1 MRRGREGEGHEVAVQ
16 NDLRTAQVVQQHLIA
31 ARAACELSALVAQQH
46 GSGSAVAV
54 LALQLPAVGERLH
67 AVDLAAG
74 GEILQRGEHDAHRL
88 LLARLF
94 LRRLMHPQSEQH
106 QRRCGCQHD
115 GADSDGHQQLDH
127 GKAAVVSFHSLV
139 PPFSAV
145 KWVMV

>member
-1 MRRGREGEGHEVAVQ
+1 MRRGRESEGHEAAVQ

-31 ARAACELSALVAQQH
+31 ASAAAELTVVVSQQH
-46 GSGSAVAV
+46 RSGLAVGG
-54 LALQLPAVGERLH
+54 LSQQPPTVGERLH
-67 AVDLAAG
+67 AGDLAAG
-74 GEILQRGEHDAHRL
+74 GEILQRGEHDAHGL

-127 GKAAVVSFHSLV
+127 GEAAVVSFHQPV
-139 PPFSAV
+139 PPSAV